1 MGEVERA
8 GEAEV
13 LGTLAQQIN
22 EEHRAAFKAMVDTL
36 NHAVVAGALLLEA
49 KKLVKHGEWGAWL
62 EENFEG
68 SDRTTRDY
76 MRLARRRGEIEEAKR
91 QGSAILSISGALQY
105 LGQKPRPL
113 GWHNISSHPEGQR
126 QPLSEEQRREISA
139 EVEREHRE
147 SLAKSRIWEQANNAT
162 KKGDPDPAPPLDMPA
177 EEWRNT
183 LALVEETRVR
193 DAGYLMRGVTN
204 HLSRWL
210 DPDKFRP
217 DEAGKA
223 LARMEGGEDLI
234 AALSNRVA
242 WLTRVVEEAEQ
253 RLDADPMQDR
263 E

>member
-113 GWHNISSHPEGQR
+113 GWHNIPSHPEGQR
-126 QPLSEEQRREISA
+126 QPLSEERRREIST
-139 EVEREHRE
+139 EVARQHEEYQERAR
-147 SLAKSRIWEQANNAT
+147 SWEQANNAA

-193 DAGYLMRGVTN
+193 NAGYLMRGVTN

-210 DPDKFRP
+210 DPDEFRP

-223 LARMEGGEDLI
+223 LARMEGGDQVL

-242 WLTRVVEEAEQ
+242 WLTRVIEEAKRAQ
-253 RLDADPMQDR
+253 GR
-263 E
+263 ES